1 MNNFILGFIFTVLTA
16 RFFTETISV
25 LPKGIDLIDLLVI
38 PLILLLAVGAKQP
51 HGIDMNLHRRLL
63 HLSVAY
69 FFLCLLS
76 AAVNFD
82 RVHFGPFLLFV
93 FGILEGPILYLGMNK
108 LISDKRKFGNQVA
121 KFINVMLIIQVL
133 VVVFINYPLLI
144 TTGNPDKMSG
154 TFGNNSYQFTA
165 LLIIIG
171 GFLIGRQFANPRSM
185 WYAVGVQFFVIL
197 TFLLLQ
203 YRTAVPAFFLSYAVL
218 VTVLY
223 GGRFMK
229 MLVIAIPIG
238 FVVFIGFRQISRSSL
253 DLKYEDLITLSQDLS
268 VIMEYGKFQS
278 YSNTVMMFAENPAA
292 ILFGT
297 GPGTYVSRAN
307 YTFTMELQVQGK
319 GVGPIITKI
328 FGDQDYASDVYT
340 RYIVPLYSMESLFG
354 SVQINNPNSSFL
366 AVMAETG
373 LVGLFLMGSIYA
385 TVVISSRRYLGY
397 AIARRDPVLL
407 PLASALFIGTV
418 YLCLISP
425 LDNYLEISRVTLPIW
440 LLFWTVSTFVR
451 QKRAEEEQMLYMAM
465 LRQQEEEAQYQLGGD
480 EEPDPYAGLPPGARP
495 GLPQ

>member
-1 MNNFILGFIFTVLTA
+1 
-16 RFFTETISV
+16 
-25 LPKGIDLIDLLVI
+25 
-38 PLILLLAVGAKQP
+38 
-51 HGIDMNLHRRLL
+51 
-63 HLSVAY
+63 
-69 FFLCLLS
+69 
-76 AAVNFD
+76 
-82 RVHFGPFLLFV
+82 
-93 FGILEGPILYLGMNK
+93 
-108 LISDKRKFGNQVA
+108 
-121 KFINVMLIIQVL
+121 MLIIQVL

-144 TTGNPDKMSG
+144 STGNPDKMSG

-185 WYAVGVQFFVIL
+185 WYAVGVQFFIIL

-229 MLVIAIPIG
+229 MLVIAIPIA
-238 FVVFIGFRQISRSSL
+238 FFVFIGFRQISRSSL

-278 YSNTVMMFAENPAA
+278 YSNTVMMFMENPAA

-297 GPGTYVSRAN
+297 GPGAYVEPRQLYVHDGVAGAG
-307 YTFTMELQVQGK
+307 QG
-319 GVGPIITKI
+319 GGA
-328 FGDQDYASDVYT
+328 DHHQDLRRPGYASDVYT

-354 SVQINNPNSSFL
+354 SVQINNPNSSLL
-366 AVMAETG
+366 AVIAETG

-385 TVVISSRRYLGY
+385 TVVVSGRRYLGY

-425 LDNYLEISRVTLPIW
+425 LDNYFEISRVTLPIW

-451 QKRAEEEQMLYMAM
+451 AE
-465 LRQQEEEAQYQLGGD
+465 RGGGGAD
-480 EEPDPYAGLPPGARP
+480 DVYDDASAAGGGGAVPGCAPARNRRMPIPVSTRTPLPGCGHNVRGAPAPYHQPSDPVPSAALPGN
-495 GLPQ
+495 G